1 MFNNQNLQ
9 TNGAAITN
17 ISVAPISGEK
27 LIQAQQGYF
36 DTSILLSSFIELD
49 PMRNMMLMQNDWEN
63 KSMKKSGFASSLY
76 KKVVENNQVL
86 NVNGQDGG
94 FKYKMAVETD
104 NCLRTVEDTSGQSPD
119 GYIGGDG
126 TSFRMVLNK
135 KVAPFQTISIDKAY
149 GMFLMAEDMEGTY
162 VGHGYEMM
170 FKLVGSE
177 EDRTKVYPASYLE
190 ADIVYNVTSN
200 SYIAEYSEKLGIPHL
215 PGTTNYI
222 ESEFKLGS
230 GQGAEHWFTGKA
242 DSYSLQS
249 GYTTADTQK
258 YLQEIQ
264 NQYQGSNLALV
275 QAQGANGEIN
285 TAADILEI
293 LTINSFN
300 QNFNSSLMFMDA
312 AKVSTGKGTIEFNE
326 GAFQQMR
333 RGKIFTYNRKGGLE
347 IADLVG
353 VRNYVYMHNTERIEN
368 TRLNIVAGTDLYDNI
383 ERIIQRE
390 ATRQVTNLAPLFGQ
404 ESRFPNN
411 PITGANNALKIGV
424 VRFAEAYV
432 PGVGNLSVTLDTTLD
447 YLSDE
452 VDVRRRGI
460 APGGRDHTS
469 YSGYIHDVED
479 QFYSSNATLPD
490 GTKAVGGETTARH
503 NMYLVRPERNAIV
516 WGRNN
521 GRYSSKKA
529 SDIVA
534 SSNLMAEGFFI
545 YGFGAMWM
553 PDPSKFVMI
562 ELKNKFGGI
571 R

>member
-36 DTSILLSSFIELD
+36 DSSILLSSFIELD
-49 PMRNMMLMQNDWEN
+49 PMKNMMLMQNDWE
-63 KSMKKSGFASSLY
+63 KRTMRKTGFANSLY
-76 KKVVENNQVL
+76 NKVVGNNQVL

-94 FKYKMAVETD
+94 FRYKMAVETD
-104 NCLRTVEDTSGQSPD
+104 NCLRTVEDTSAQSPD
-119 GYIGGDG
+119 GFIGGDG
-126 TSFRMVLNK
+126 TSFRMVFNK
-135 KVAPFQTISIDKAY
+135 KLAPYQTISIDKAY
-149 GMFLMAEDMEGTY
+149 GMFLMVEDVESTY
-162 VGHGYEMM
+162 VGHGYET
-170 FKLVGSE
+170 FLKLVGSE
-177 EDRTKVYPASYLE
+177 EDRNKVYPASYLE

-242 DSYSLQS
+242 DSYKLQS

-264 NQYQGSNLALV
+264 NQYEGSNLALV
-275 QAQGANGEIN
+275 QAQTPNGAIN
-285 TAADILEI
+285 TAADILEV

-300 QNFNSSLMFMDA
+300 QRFNSSLMFMDA
-312 AKVSTGKGTIEFNE
+312 AKISTNKGTIEFNE

-347 IADLVG
+347 VSDLIA
-353 VRNYVYMHNTERIEN
+353 VRNYVYMHNTERIEK
-368 TRLNIVAGTDLYDNI
+368 TRLNIDAGTELFDNI

-390 ATRQVTNLAPLFGQ
+390 ATQQVTNLAPLFG
-404 ESRFPNN
+404 ETSRLPTN
-411 PITGANNALKIGV
+411 PITGRLDALKIDV

-432 PGVGNLSVTLDTTLD
+432 PGVGMLSATLDTSLD

-452 VDVRRRGI
+452 VDVRRKGI
-460 APGGRDHTS
+460 APGGKDFTT
-469 YSGYIHDVED
+469 YSGYISDVED
-479 QFYSSNATLPD
+479 QRYSNNATLPA
-490 GTKAVGGETTARH
+490 GTMAVGGETQARH
-503 NMYLVRPERNAIV
+503 NMYLVRPERNPIV